1 MDHPAR
7 EAAPLPRR
15 PPDAGPTVS
24 RPAGVIIG
32 TEGSGDGQEIMLLL
46 DGLDRAMF
54 VKRRAVQ
61 LL

>member
-1 MDHPAR
+1 
-7 EAAPLPRR
+7 
-15 PPDAGPTVS
+15 V
-24 RPAGVIIG
+24 GVIIG

-46 DGLDRAMF
+46 DGLDRAML